1 MWGRRGAGLP
11 AGADGRTLRR
21 AQSLAGRK
29 RNSTA
34 ATCGGGRNAKP
45 IYVATPRLMMSFAK
59 IGLLGDQDRSLRT
72 ISEFATARVSRSG
85 PKSLALSIDRISA
98 SLLLARLTRLLMV
111 PTAQP
116 QI

>member
-1 MWGRRGAGLP
+1 VCGAAWGRSP
-11 AGADGRTLRR
+11 AGADGGLCGEPPIRGRP
-21 AQSLAGRK
+21 QAGQRV
-29 RNSTA
+29 

-45 IYVATPRLMMSFAK
+45 IYVATPRLMSFAK

-72 ISEFATARVSRSG
+72 MSEFATARVSRSG

-111 PTAQP
+111 PTAHP

>member
-1 MWGRRGAGLP
+1 MEGSAASP
-11 AGADGRTLRR
+11 
-21 AQSLAGRK
+21 QSVAGRK
-29 RNSTA
+29 RDEGV

-45 IYVATPRLMMSFAK
+45 IYVATPRLMSFAK

-72 ISEFATARVSRSG
+72 MSEFATARVSRSG

-111 PTAQP
+111 PTAHP